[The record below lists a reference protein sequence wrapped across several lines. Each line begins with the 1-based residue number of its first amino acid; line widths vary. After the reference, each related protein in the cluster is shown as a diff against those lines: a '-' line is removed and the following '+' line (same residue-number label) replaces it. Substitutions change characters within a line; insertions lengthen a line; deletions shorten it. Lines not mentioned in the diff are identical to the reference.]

1 MAENPILSFFAPDLT
16 LVFDLGKYTS
26 LRWRAKYFE
35 PGEFELHTSPD
46 YFGLVK
52 YGQIVLRD
60 DRKDGAVVEGIQV
73 QTGDLVITGRF
84 LAAKLADAGVR
95 DVYNIN
101 GTIEAAMRKMVAEQY
116 GRTQRTLSIKL
127 PQAGEYTPTIQAQI
141 SRKNLLTVTEALA
154 RAGGLGYRVFADV
167 DARCLYFEVYNGVDR
182 TVRQEENNRVV
193 FSDGVDDDGYN
204 NVDDPKY
211 TENYTNAKN
220 YALVYGEGEGD
231 TRICVEVDETNGA
244 DRRELLVDARDL
256 QQGDQSAAEYRAALA
271 QRGRDKLKENQPT
284 AALETGIK
292 STSQFAYMVDWQLG
306 DIVTGQITAWGME
319 TDQRIT
325 EVEEVY
331 ESNALTVTPTLGT
344 PAPEAYNLEDTIA

>member
-95 DVYNIN
+95 DVYNLN
-101 GTIEAAMRKMVAEQY
+101 CTIEAAMRKMVAEQY

-127 PQAGEYTPTIQAQI
+127 P
-141 SRKNLLTVTEALA
+141 
-154 RAGGLGYRVFADV
+154 LGYRVFADV

-231 TRICVEVDETNGA
+231 ARICVEVDETNGA

-284 AALETGIK
+284 SLRE
-292 STSQFAYMVDWQLG
+292 
-306 DIVTGQITAWGME
+306 
-319 TDQRIT
+319 QRLD
-325 EVEEVY
+325 
-331 ESNALTVTPTLGT
+331 SNAYAGHTRPRSL
-344 PAPEAYNLEDTIA
+344 

>member
-1 MAENPILSFFAPDLT
+1 
-16 LVFDLGKYTS
+16 
-26 LRWRAKYFE
+26 
-35 PGEFELHTSPD
+35 
-46 YFGLVK
+46 
-52 YGQIVLRD
+52 
-60 DRKDGAVVEGIQV
+60 
-73 QTGDLVITGRF
+73 
-84 LAAKLADAGVR
+84 
-95 DVYNIN
+95 
-101 GTIEAAMRKMVAEQY
+101 MRKMVAEQY

-127 PQAGEYTPTIQAQI
+127 PQAGGYTPTIQAQI

-211 TENYTNAKN
+211 NENYTNAKN

-284 AALETGIK
+284 VALETGIK

-331 ESNALTVTPTLGT
+331 ERNALTVTPTLGT